1 MQTVCLRAALVLLLL
16 LPTGLVS
23 GAFGQAQAQAPSA
36 AGVWR
41 TVDDKTGQPKG
52 EVRVYEENG
61 HWFGQITR
69 VYDSK
74 DAQSRCDDCRDDRKG
89 KPIVGLT
96 IVRNMTL
103 KDGEFAGGDILDPDT
118 GKVYRCRFRLD
129 DGGEKLVVRGFF
141 GFSLLGRTQTW
152 TRMH

>member
-1 MQTVCLRAALVLLLL
+1 MKTGRLRAALIVLLLL
-16 LPTGLVS
+16 PAGLLS
-23 GAFGQAQAQAPSA
+23 WAFGQAPSA

-41 TVDDKTGQPKG
+41 TVDDNTGQPKG

-103 KDGEFAGGDILDPDT
+103 TDGEFAGGDILDPDT

-129 DGGEKLVVRGFF
+129 DGGEKLVVRGFI

>member
-1 MQTVCLRAALVLLLL
+1 MRTVHLRAALAVLLLSAAGL
-16 LPTGLVS
+16 LSWTL
-23 GAFGQAQAQAPSA
+23 GQTQGQAPSP

-52 EVRVYEENG
+52 EVRVFDQDG
-61 HWFGQITR
+61 RWFGQITR

-74 DAQSRCDDCRDDRKG
+74 DAQSRCDDCQDERKG
-89 KPIVGLT
+89 QPIVGLT

-103 KDGEFAGGDILDPDT
+103 KNGEYVDGDILDPDT
-118 GKVYRCRFRLD
+118 GKVYRCRFRLA
-129 DGGEKLVVRGFF
+129 DGGEKLVVRGFI